1 MRHRVRKN
9 KLGRRPDHQLAL
21 RRNLVFS
28 LLTHGRI
35 RTTLAKAKLASGVA
49 ERLITLAKKG
59 LADETAK
66 ARSEKGAISFFTS
79 GQNKRNLVVLTP
91 KQRKL
96 KKRMEKSGKEYEMPE
111 EQPRIV
117 KKLFEEIAPAYATR
131 PGGYT
136 RIYRLGQRMGDGAEM
151 AILELV

>member
-21 RRNLVFS
+21 RRNLVFA

-35 RTTLAKAKLASGVA
+35 RTTLAKAKLTSSVA
-49 ERLITLAKKG
+49 ERLITQVKRG
-59 LADETAK
+59 LAADDQGYL
-66 ARSEKGAISFFTS
+66 RSEKKAISFFTS
-79 GQNKRNLVVLTP
+79 GQNSRNLVPLTP

-96 KKRMEKSGKEYEMPE
+96 KKRTEQAGKEYNAPE

-117 KKLFEEIAPAYATR
+117 KKLFQEIAPAYATR
-131 PGGYT
+131 NGGYT
-136 RIYRLGQRMGDGAEM
+136 
-151 AILELV
+151 